1 MGFIQARVAELADA
15 LDSKSSV
22 RKDVRV
28 RVSPLVLFLFLQSEP
43 IMKRL
48 LICLLV
54 LLVVGCGKD
63 EKSIRREF
71 AAIADAKKVRVEQ
84 FLQGKQSD
92 LSDYKV
98 SVTIETDPKKYD
110 TYPYLG
116 QISFSYRI
124 NEETTT
130 KNSDGEMTRWESDKL
145 TADYR
150 YSASERKWLH
160 VHAYQSDTE
169 FTNTTKSDSMLVRF
183 DELRQA
189 FGK

>member
-1 MGFIQARVAELADA
+1 
-15 LDSKSSV
+15 
-22 RKDVRV
+22 
-28 RVSPLVLFLFLQSEP
+28 
-43 IMKRL
+43 MKRL

-130 KNSDGEMTRWESDKL
+130 KNSDGEMTRWEADKL

-150 YSASERKWLH
+150 YSASERKWLY